1 MTTLRV
7 LGTAALYGLVALVV
21 TGPALRAGALLGHP
35 GVDVYNHAWGA
46 WWWAAEAA
54 RGALPWQTDL
64 LLHPRGAVLWYIDPV
79 GALLSQP
86 VLALAGHDAAGVA
99 LAWNLLAT
107 FRVALA
113 GFAAHLLCVELTR
126 KGPHAF
132 VAGLAHLFAP
142 FLLCELYDG
151 IAEATGTGF
160 VALAWWGWARALRL
174 GTAGA
179 HAVAGLLTGLAA
191 AGSFYFGLAILL
203 PLVPVLLVALV
214 RRRQRIGPVLAGAVA
229 TALVAV
235 PPYLAMRASFL
246 SPLAAL
252 PRHGGQ
258 NLALIR
264 HNAVD
269 PRELVVPGFQSFDF
283 AAAGELFLHS
293 TYLRLSVL
301 ALVLVALVRFRHL
314 RWPWIWVAAASLAA
328 ALGPYLVVGGDLV
341 RVAGGVVPLPFML
354 LQVLVPELAITHAAR
369 LGVSGVA
376 VTCALAGAALAPV
389 DGARFRHYAVAAV
402 AAAVVVAESLWASPA
417 RLPLPTAPARIP
429 AAVTAL
435 AAATPD
441 DRRGVLDLPPQVG
454 WTMHASRHLW
464 YQIAHRRPIPWG
476 PDPHLSR
483 AGDNDLALSLDKHR
497 TGRPSE
503 APLSLAALQR
513 RLAEQYAWIVVH
525 DDLEAL
531 DRGPG
536 DTRPP
541 DPAGTPGPYARWVV
555 SLFGQPTVKEGPIRA
570 WRLDPP

>member
-1 MTTLRV
+1 
-7 LGTAALYGLVALVV
+7 
-21 TGPALRAGALLGHP
+21 
-35 GVDVYNHAWGA
+35 
-46 WWWAAEAA
+46 
-54 RGALPWQTDL
+54 
-64 LLHPRGAVLWYIDPV
+64 
-79 GALLSQP
+79 
-86 VLALAGHDAAGVA
+86 
-99 LAWNLLAT
+99 
-107 FRVALA
+107 
-113 GFAAHLLCVELTR
+113 
-126 KGPHAF
+126 
-132 VAGLAHLFAP
+132 
-142 FLLCELYDG
+142 
-151 IAEATGTGF
+151 
-160 VALAWWGWARALRL
+160 AWWGWARALRL
-174 GTAGA
+174 GTAGS

-203 PLVPVLLVALV
+203 PLVPVLLVALI
-214 RRRQRIGPVLAGAVA
+214 RRRQRVLPVLAGAVA
-229 TALVAV
+229 TALVAL

-246 SPLAAL
+246 SPAAAL

-301 ALVLVALVRFRHL
+301 ALVLVALARFRHL
-314 RWPWIWVAAASLAA
+314 RWPWIWVAVASLAA
-328 ALGPYLVVGGDLV
+328 ALGPYLVVGGELV
-341 RVAGGVVPLPFML
+341 KVGGGVVPLPFML

-369 LGVSGVA
+369 LCVSGLA
-376 VTCALAGAALAPV
+376 VTCALAGAALAPR
-389 DGARFRHYAVAAV
+389 DGVARLRHHAVAAV

-429 AAVTAL
+429 DAVRAF
-435 AAATPD
+435 APATPA

-497 TGRPSE
+497 TGKPSE
-503 APLSLAALQR
+503 APLPLPAFRS

-536 DTRPP
+536 DALPP
-541 DPAGTPGPYARWVV
+541 DPTGAPGPYARWVV
-555 SLFGQPTVKEGPIRA
+555 SLF
-570 WRLDPP
+570 